1 MALSPESIWRGTM
14 HLLLISSV
22 LLLTVAVSAQGGAV
36 TPAVA
41 NLLETGEPQTVS
53 LDAVNPG
60 RVLTFQVPVTTI
72 VTIDVSSDTIQPA
85 VLLTNISG
93 ATLSQVVGDPD
104 TTSASIEGLSLTAG
118 AYFITLFPAPGS
130 SVAEGE
136 VTVVL
141 QTEVQTAEPTQS
153 PGVPTPTESPELTE
167 EVPQDTTEA
176 TNTPEF
182 ATTWEPPTRILIA
195 GGIEV
200 NLSWDA
206 PVDLNLEVRDPEGNS
221 LFWNS
226 RQSPVGGNFGFD
238 ANGLC
243 EVITDNPVET
253 ASWVP
258 GFLPTGSYEILVFYV
273 QACEDAVPVS
283 FNVDVTVNGVAQ
295 QSFEG
300 ALAPPQ
306 NNQDSVY
313 IASFNVAPDGDATLF
328 PGDVYPDSSLNFLP
342 DSPANIIAAAQPVTV
357 NEPVIGALYRDQ
369 PYLSYSFPGQA
380 NDAVSISLQAISGSL
395 DTLLQVMDS
404 SGTVIQV
411 NDDQGNTTDSLLERV
426 RLVQTDTY
434 YIVATRYGKE
444 LGGTEGEFELLVS
457 APELALPPQIFD
469 LGLPQGDIAVLLTWN
484 TGADLQLLV
493 RDPIGDAV
501 FDDRPRINSGG
512 ILASNGNVNCQQ
524 SEGAP
529 VSYIYWPTG
538 TLRPGTYETEVWY
551 QSTCNDPTPVEF
563 TLTVIV
569 DGEVLLQEIRQP
581 LPNQRFV
588 VSFTIEPDRNVI
600 AGQGGYTDANSSVLN
615 YGAETPQPIGLN
627 VPVSGTLSQA
637 NVFDVYAFE
646 GTAGQTIT
654 IAMNAISQTLDTKLF
669 LISPSGVEVALNDD
683 ADPLLVPSNNGR
695 TTNSLIP
702 SYTLQESGTY
712 LIIATRY
719 ATIYGGTIG
728 AYTLD
733 VQG

>member
-1 MALSPESIWRGTM
+1 MYLSPETIWRWTFR
-14 HLLLISSV
+14 LLLVSSI
-22 LLLTVAVSAQGGAV
+22 LLLTVVVSAQGNAV
-36 TPAVA
+36 EPAVA
-41 NLLETGEPQTVS
+41 NS
-53 LDAVNPG
+53 LDADEPQVVTLNADNPG
-60 RVLTFQVPVTTI
+60 RVLTFQVPVTSVASI
-72 VTIDVSSDTIQPA
+72 EVTSDSVRPA
-85 VLLTNISG
+85 ILLTDISG
-93 ATLSQVVGDPD
+93 IVLAQVVGDVD
-104 TTSASIEGLSLTAG
+104 TTSASIQDIAVQAG
-118 AYFITLFPAPGS
+118 AYFVTVFAAPGS
-130 SVAEGE
+130 SIVEGDLS
-136 VTVVL
+136 VTL
-141 QTEVQTAEPTQS
+141 QTEVQTAEPTPS
-153 PGVPTPTESPELTE
+153 PDVSTPTEVPDITE
-167 EVPQDTTEA
+167 ESSQDTNGVLT
-176 TNTPEF
+176 TPE
-182 ATTWEPPTRILIA
+182 AETMWEPPTRILIA

-200 NLSWDA
+200 SLSWDA

-226 RQSPVGGNFGFD
+226 RQSPVGGTFGFD

-243 EVITDNPVET
+243 EVITEDPVET
-253 ASWVP
+253 ATWAP

-283 FNVDVTVNGVAQ
+283 FTVDVTLDGVAQ

-306 NNQDSVY
+306 PNQDSVY
-313 IASFNVAPDGDATLF
+313 VASFNVATDGDATLF

-342 DSPANIIAAAQPVTV
+342 DSPANIIAAAQPVTI
-357 NEPVIGALYRDQ
+357 NEPVIGAVYRDQ
-369 PYLSYSFPGQA
+369 PYVSYSFPGQV

-404 SGTVIQV
+404 SGAVIQV

-469 LGLPQGDIAVLLTWN
+469 LELPQGDIAVLLTWS

-501 FDDRPRINSGG
+501 FDDRPQINSGG
-512 ILASNGNVNCQQ
+512 ILAANGNVNCQQ
-524 SEGAP
+524 SDGEP

-569 DGEVLLQEIRQP
+569 DGEVLVQEIRQP
-581 LPNQRFV
+581 LPDQRFV
-588 VSFTIEPDRNVI
+588 VSFTIEPDRNLI

-615 YGAETPQPIGLN
+615 YGTETPQPVELN
-627 VPVSGTLSQA
+627 APVSGTLSQE
-637 NVFDVYAFE
+637 NVFDVYSFE

-669 LISPSGVEVALNDD
+669 LISPSGVEVAQNDD
-683 ADPLLVPSNNGR
+683 ADPALVPSNNGR

-702 SYTLQESGTY
+702 SYTLQETGTY
-712 LIIATRY
+712 LIIATRF